1 MWGETMA
8 KQMMLTLTFKDS
20 EKWIYEEICKHSA
33 KGGWVKD
40 ILADYIRNQENPSQ
54 PKKESQKQEIDVA
67 NFLNF

>member
-1 MWGETMA
+1 MWGSKMA

-20 EKWIYEEICKHSA
+20 EKWIYDEICKHSS

-40 ILADYIRNQENPSQ
+40 ILAEHIKNSNNPPE
-54 PKKESQKQEIDVA
+54 PKKEDVSVDVA

>member
-1 MWGETMA
+1 MA

-40 ILADYIRNQENPSQ
+40 ILAEHIRNQENPSQ
-54 PKKESQKQEIDVA
+54 QRQERQESVKQDIDVA